1 MAQEIELKFIV
12 NHSAVEALRDHLNT
26 LDGEHHDPV
35 QLLNIYY
42 ETPDNW
48 LRGHDM
54 GLRIRGENGRYE
66 MTMKVAG
73 RVTGGLHQRPEYNVA
88 LSAPTLDLAQLPT
101 EVWPNGELPADLASR
116 VQPLF
121 STDFYREKWLVEV
134 DGSQI
139 EIALDQGEVKAGEF
153 AEPICELELELL
165 SGDMRAVLKLA
176 NQLVSQTGLRQGS
189 LSKAARGYHL
199 AQGNPAREIK
209 PTTILHVAAKADV
222 EQGLEAALEL
232 ALAQWQYHEE
242 LWVRGNDAAKEQV
255 LAAIGLVRHTLM
267 LFGGIVPRKASTHLR
282 DLLTQCEATIASAV
296 SAVTA
301 VYSTETAM
309 AKLALTEW
317 LVSKAWQPFLDAKAQ
332 SKMSDSFKRFADIHL
347 SRHAAE
353 LKSVFCQPL
362 GDRYRDQLPRLTRD
376 IDSILL
382 LAGYYDPVVAQ
393 DWLENWQGCVTLL
406 RPGNALKLNISVM
419 RQTIRNRSGC
429 TAENVNQARIKS
441 LMKPLSSPLQQY
453 WQTVVE
459 RLPEPLAEESLSA
472 QAKSVL
478 TFSDFVQDS
487 VIAHPEWLTE
497 LESQP
502 PQADEWQH
510 YAAWLQEALSNVSDE
525 AGLMRELRLFR
536 RRIMVRIAWAQTL
549 ALVTE
554 ESILQQLSHLAETLI
569 VAARDWLYD
578 ACCREWGTPCNA
590 QGEAQPLLILGMGK
604 LGGGELNFSSDIDL
618 IFAWPEHGCTQG
630 GRRELD
636 NAQFFTRMGQRLI
649 KVLDQPTQDGFVYR
663 VDMRLRP
670 FGESGPLVLSFAAL
684 EDYYQEQGRDW
695 ERYAMVK
702 ARIMG
707 DSDGVYANELRAM
720 LRPFVFRRYIDFSVI
735 QSLRNMKGMIARE
748 VRRRGLT
755 DNIKLGAGG
764 IREIEFIVQ
773 VFQLIRGGREPSLQ
787 SRALLPTLS
796 AIAALHLLSEN
807 DAEQLRVAYL
817 FLRRLENLLQSI
829 NDEQTQTLPSDE
841 LTRARLAWAMDFA
854 DWPQLTG
861 VLTAHMAN
869 VRRVFNEL
877 IGDDESET
885 QEESLSEQWR
895 ELWQDALQEDDTTPV
910 LAHLSEDERKQVLML
925 IADFRKEL
933 DKRTI
938 GPRGR
943 QVLDHLMPHLL
954 SDVCARE
961 DAAVTLSR
969 ITALLVGI
977 VTRTTYLELLSEF
990 PAALKHLISLC
1001 AASPM
1006 IASQLARY
1014 PLLLDELLDPNTLY
1028 QPTATDAYRDELR
1041 QYLLRVPEDDEE
1053 QQLEALRQFKQA
1065 QLLRIAAAD
1074 IAGTLPVMKVS
1085 DHLTWL
1091 AEAMIDAVVQQA
1103 WVQMVARYGK
1113 PNHLNERE
1121 GRGFAVVGYG
1131 KLGGWELGYSSDLDL
1146 IFLHDCP
1153 MDAMTDGEREI
1164 DGRQFYLRLAQR
1176 IMHLFSTRTSSGIL
1190 YEVDARLRPSG
1201 AAGMLVTS
1209 AEAFAD
1215 YQKNEA
1221 WTWEHQALVRAR
1233 VVYGDPQLTAH
1244 FDAVRRE
1251 IMTLPREGKTLQ
1263 TEVREMREKMRAHL
1277 GNKHRDRFD
1286 IKADEGGITDIEFIT
1301 QYLVLRY
1308 AHEKPKLTRWS
1319 DNVRILEL
1327 LAQNDIMEE
1336 QEAMAL
1342 TRAYTTLRDE
1352 LHHLALQELPGHVS
1366 EDCFTAERELVR
1378 ASWQKW
1384 LVEE

>member
-1 MAQEIELKFIV
+1 
-12 NHSAVEALRDHLNT
+12 
-26 LDGEHHDPV
+26 
-35 QLLNIYY
+35 
-42 ETPDNW
+42 
-48 LRGHDM
+48 
-54 GLRIRGENGRYE
+54 
-66 MTMKVAG
+66 
-73 RVTGGLHQRPEYNVA
+73 
-88 LSAPTLDLAQLPT
+88 
-101 EVWPNGELPADLASR
+101 
-116 VQPLF
+116 
-121 STDFYREKWLVEV
+121 
-134 DGSQI
+134 
-139 EIALDQGEVKAGEF
+139 
-153 AEPICELELELL
+153 
-165 SGDMRAVLKLA
+165 
-176 NQLVSQTGLRQGS
+176 
-189 LSKAARGYHL
+189 
-199 AQGNPAREIK
+199 
-209 PTTILHVAAKADV
+209 
-222 EQGLEAALEL
+222 
-232 ALAQWQYHEE
+232 
-242 LWVRGNDAAKEQV
+242 
-255 LAAIGLVRHTLM
+255 
-267 LFGGIVPRKASTHLR
+267 
-282 DLLTQCEATIASAV
+282 
-296 SAVTA
+296 
-301 VYSTETAM
+301 
-309 AKLALTEW
+309 
-317 LVSKAWQPFLDAKAQ
+317 
-332 SKMSDSFKRFADIHL
+332 
-347 SRHAAE
+347 
-353 LKSVFCQPL
+353 
-362 GDRYRDQLPRLTRD
+362 
-376 IDSILL
+376 
-382 LAGYYDPVVAQ
+382 
-393 DWLENWQGCVTLL
+393 
-406 RPGNALKLNISVM
+406 
-419 RQTIRNRSGC
+419 
-429 TAENVNQARIKS
+429 
-441 LMKPLSSPLQQY
+441 MKPLSSPLQQY
-453 WQTVVE
+453 WQVIAE
-459 RLPEPLAEESLSA
+459 QLPESVSGV

-478 TFSDFVQDS
+478 TFSDFVRDS
-487 VIAHPEWLTE
+487 IIAHPHWLTE
-497 LESQP
+497 LESAP
-502 PQADEWQH
+502 PQADEWQQ
-510 YAAWLQEALSNVSDE
+510 YGEWLQAALATVNDE
-525 AGLMRELRLFR
+525 AALMHELRLFR
-536 RRIMVRIAWAQTL
+536 RRVMVRIAWAQ
-549 ALVTE
+549 ALSLVDDTD
-554 ESILQQLSHLAETLI
+554 ILQQLSHLAETLI
-569 VAARDWLYD
+569 VSARDWLYD
-578 ACCREWGTPCNA
+578 ACCREWGTPCS
-590 QGEAQPLLILGMGK
+590 QEGIPQPLLILGMGK

-618 IFAWPEHGCTQG
+618 IFAWPEHGSTQG

-670 FGESGPLVLSFAAL
+670 FGDSGPLVLSFAAL

-707 DSDGVYANELRAM
+707 DTDGRYVDELRAM

-748 VRRRGLT
+748 VRRRGLK

-773 VFQLIRGGREPSLQ
+773 VFQPIRGGREPSLQ
-787 SRALLPTLS
+787 SRSLLPTLS
-796 AIAALHLLSEN
+796 AIAALHLLPEN
-807 DAEQLRVAYL
+807 DAEQLRQAYL

-829 NDEQTQTLPSDE
+829 NDEQTQTLPGDE
-841 LTRARLAWAMDFA
+841 LNRARLAWGMNA
-854 DWPQLTG
+854 DSWSQLTETLEG
-861 VLTAHMAN
+861 HMAN

-877 IGDDESET
+877 IGDDETDT
-885 QEESLSEQWR
+885 QEDALSEQWR
-895 ELWQDALQEDDTTPV
+895 ELWQDALQEDDTPPV
-910 LAHLSEDERKQVLML
+910 LSHLADDDRLRVLAL

-954 SDVCARE
+954 SDVCTRQ
-961 DAAVTLSR
+961 DASLPLSR
-969 ITALLVGI
+969 ITPLLVGI

-990 PAALKHLISLC
+990 PGALKHLISLC

-1006 IASQLARY
+1006 VASQLARY

-1053 QQLEALRQFKQA
+1053 QQLEALRQFKQT

-1103 WVQMVARYGK
+1103 WLQMVARYGQ
-1113 PNHLNERE
+1113 PTHLAERE

-1153 MDAMTDGEREI
+1153 VDVMTDGEREI

-1209 AEAFAD
+1209 TESFAD

-1233 VVYGDPQLTAH
+1233 VVYGDPQLTSQ
-1244 FDAVRRE
+1244 FDTVRRD
-1251 IMTLPREGKTLQ
+1251 IMTLPRDGKTLQ
-1263 TEVREMREKMRAHL
+1263 NEVREMREKMRAHL

-1308 AHEKPKLTRWS
+1308 AHDKPKLTRWS

-1327 LAQNDIMEE
+1327 LAQNDIMDE

-1342 TRAYTTLRDE
+1342 THAYTTLRDE
-1352 LHHLALQELPGHVS
+1352 LHHLALQEQPGHVAQT
-1366 EDCFTAERELVR
+1366 CFEAERTLVR

-1384 LVEE
+1384 LVA

>member
-1 MAQEIELKFIV
+1 
-12 NHSAVEALRDHLNT
+12 
-26 LDGEHHDPV
+26 
-35 QLLNIYY
+35 
-42 ETPDNW
+42 
-48 LRGHDM
+48 
-54 GLRIRGENGRYE
+54 
-66 MTMKVAG
+66 
-73 RVTGGLHQRPEYNVA
+73 
-88 LSAPTLDLAQLPT
+88 
-101 EVWPNGELPADLASR
+101 
-116 VQPLF
+116 
-121 STDFYREKWLVEV
+121 
-134 DGSQI
+134 
-139 EIALDQGEVKAGEF
+139 
-153 AEPICELELELL
+153 
-165 SGDMRAVLKLA
+165 
-176 NQLVSQTGLRQGS
+176 
-189 LSKAARGYHL
+189 
-199 AQGNPAREIK
+199 
-209 PTTILHVAAKADV
+209 
-222 EQGLEAALEL
+222 
-232 ALAQWQYHEE
+232 
-242 LWVRGNDAAKEQV
+242 
-255 LAAIGLVRHTLM
+255 
-267 LFGGIVPRKASTHLR
+267 
-282 DLLTQCEATIASAV
+282 
-296 SAVTA
+296 
-301 VYSTETAM
+301 
-309 AKLALTEW
+309 
-317 LVSKAWQPFLDAKAQ
+317 
-332 SKMSDSFKRFADIHL
+332 
-347 SRHAAE
+347 
-353 LKSVFCQPL
+353 
-362 GDRYRDQLPRLTRD
+362 
-376 IDSILL
+376 
-382 LAGYYDPVVAQ
+382 
-393 DWLENWQGCVTLL
+393 
-406 RPGNALKLNISVM
+406 
-419 RQTIRNRSGC
+419 
-429 TAENVNQARIKS
+429 
-441 LMKPLSSPLQQY
+441 MKPLSSPLQQY
-453 WQTVVE
+453 WQTIAE
-459 RLPEPLAEESLSA
+459 QLPESVSGV

-478 TFSDFVQDS
+478 TFSDFVRDS
-487 VIAHPEWLTE
+487 IIAHPHWLTE
-497 LESQP
+497 LESAP
-502 PQADEWQH
+502 PQADDWQQ
-510 YAAWLQEALSNVSDE
+510 YGEWLQAALATVNDE
-525 AGLMRELRLFR
+525 AALMHELRLFR
-536 RRIMVRIAWAQTL
+536 RRVMVRIAWAQ
-549 ALVTE
+549 ALSLVDDTD
-554 ESILQQLSHLAETLI
+554 ILQQLSHLAETLI
-569 VAARDWLYD
+569 VSARDWLYD
-578 ACCREWGTPCNA
+578 ACCREWGTPCS
-590 QGEAQPLLILGMGK
+590 QDGIPQPLLILGMGK

-618 IFAWPEHGCTQG
+618 IFAWPEHGSTQG

-670 FGESGPLVLSFAAL
+670 FGDSGPLVLSFAAL

-707 DSDGVYANELRAM
+707 DTDGRYVDELRAM

-748 VRRRGLT
+748 VRRRGLK

-787 SRALLPTLS
+787 SRSLLPTLS
-796 AIAALHLLSEN
+796 AIAALHLLPEN
-807 DAEQLRVAYL
+807 DAEQLRLAYL

-829 NDEQTQTLPSDE
+829 NDEQTQTLPGDE
-841 LTRARLAWAMDFA
+841 LNRARLAWGMNA
-854 DWPQLTG
+854 DNWSQLMETLEG
-861 VLTAHMAN
+861 HMAN

-877 IGDDESET
+877 IGDDETDT
-885 QEESLSEQWR
+885 QEDALSEQWR
-895 ELWQDALQEDDTTPV
+895 ELWQDALQEDDTPPV
-910 LAHLSEDERKQVLML
+910 LSHLTDDDRLRVLAL

-954 SDVCARE
+954 SDVCTRQ
-961 DAAVTLSR
+961 DASLPLSR
-969 ITALLVGI
+969 ITPLLVGI

-990 PAALKHLISLC
+990 PGALKHLISLC

-1006 IASQLARY
+1006 VASQLARY

-1053 QQLEALRQFKQA
+1053 QQLEALRQFKQT

-1103 WVQMVARYGK
+1103 WLQMVARYGQ
-1113 PNHLNERE
+1113 PTHLTERE

-1153 MDAMTDGEREI
+1153 VDVMTDGEREI

-1209 AEAFAD
+1209 TESFAD

-1233 VVYGDPQLTAH
+1233 VVYGDPQLTSQ
-1244 FDAVRRE
+1244 FDSVRRD
-1251 IMTLPREGKTLQ
+1251 IMTQPRDGKTLQ
-1263 TEVREMREKMRAHL
+1263 NEVREMREKMRAHL

-1308 AHEKPKLTRWS
+1308 AHDKPKLTRWS

-1327 LAQNDIMEE
+1327 LAQNDIMDE

-1342 TRAYTTLRDE
+1342 THAYTTLRDE
-1352 LHHLALQELPGHVS
+1352 LHHLALQELPGHVTQT
-1366 EDCFTAERELVR
+1366 CFEAERTLVR

>member
-1 MAQEIELKFIV
+1 
-12 NHSAVEALRDHLNT
+12 
-26 LDGEHHDPV
+26 
-35 QLLNIYY
+35 
-42 ETPDNW
+42 
-48 LRGHDM
+48 
-54 GLRIRGENGRYE
+54 
-66 MTMKVAG
+66 
-73 RVTGGLHQRPEYNVA
+73 
-88 LSAPTLDLAQLPT
+88 
-101 EVWPNGELPADLASR
+101 
-116 VQPLF
+116 
-121 STDFYREKWLVEV
+121 
-134 DGSQI
+134 
-139 EIALDQGEVKAGEF
+139 
-153 AEPICELELELL
+153 
-165 SGDMRAVLKLA
+165 
-176 NQLVSQTGLRQGS
+176 
-189 LSKAARGYHL
+189 
-199 AQGNPAREIK
+199 
-209 PTTILHVAAKADV
+209 
-222 EQGLEAALEL
+222 
-232 ALAQWQYHEE
+232 
-242 LWVRGNDAAKEQV
+242 
-255 LAAIGLVRHTLM
+255 
-267 LFGGIVPRKASTHLR
+267 
-282 DLLTQCEATIASAV
+282 
-296 SAVTA
+296 
-301 VYSTETAM
+301 
-309 AKLALTEW
+309 
-317 LVSKAWQPFLDAKAQ
+317 
-332 SKMSDSFKRFADIHL
+332 
-347 SRHAAE
+347 
-353 LKSVFCQPL
+353 
-362 GDRYRDQLPRLTRD
+362 
-376 IDSILL
+376 
-382 LAGYYDPVVAQ
+382 
-393 DWLENWQGCVTLL
+393 
-406 RPGNALKLNISVM
+406 
-419 RQTIRNRSGC
+419 
-429 TAENVNQARIKS
+429 
-441 LMKPLSSPLQQY
+441 MKPLSSPLQQY
-453 WQTVVE
+453 WQIIAE
-459 RLPEPLAEESLSA
+459 QLPESVSGV

-478 TFSDFVQDS
+478 TFSDFVRDS
-487 VIAHPEWLTE
+487 VIAHPHWLTE
-497 LESQP
+497 LESTP
-502 PQADEWQH
+502 PQADEWQQ
-510 YAAWLQEALSNVSDE
+510 YGEWLQAKLATVNDE
-525 AGLMRELRLFR
+525 AALMHALRLFR
-536 RRIMVRIAWAQTL
+536 RRVMVRIAWAQ
-549 ALVTE
+549 ALSLVDDTD
-554 ESILQQLSHLAETLI
+554 ILQQLSHLAETLI
-569 VAARDWLYD
+569 VGARDWLYD
-578 ACCREWGTPCNA
+578 ACCREWGTPCN
-590 QGEAQPLLILGMGK
+590 QDGIPQPLLILGMGK

-618 IFAWPEHGCTQG
+618 IFAWPEHGSTQG

-670 FGESGPLVLSFAAL
+670 FGDSGPLVLSFAAL

-707 DSDGVYANELRAM
+707 DTDGRYVDELRAM

-748 VRRRGLT
+748 VRRRGLK

-787 SRALLPTLS
+787 SRSLLPTLR
-796 AIAALHLLSEN
+796 AIAALHLLPEN
-807 DAEQLRVAYL
+807 DAEQLRQAYL

-829 NDEQTQTLPSDE
+829 NDEQTQTLPGNE
-841 LTRARLAWAMDFA
+841 LNRARLAWGMNA
-854 DWPQLTG
+854 DDWQQLTEM
-861 VLTAHMAN
+861 LEAHMAN

-877 IGDDESET
+877 IGDDETET
-885 QEESLSEQWR
+885 QEDTLSEQWR
-895 ELWQDALQEDDTTPV
+895 ELWQDALQEDDTPPV
-910 LAHLSEDERKQVLML
+910 LSHLADDDRIRVLAL

-954 SDVCARE
+954 SDVCTRQ
-961 DAAVTLSR
+961 DPAVPLSR
-969 ITALLVGI
+969 ITPLLVGI

-990 PAALKHLISLC
+990 PGALKHLISLC

-1006 IASQLARY
+1006 VASQLARY
-1014 PLLLDELLDPNTLY
+1014 PLLLDELLDPATLY

-1041 QYLLRVPEDDEE
+1041 QYLLRVPEEDEE

-1074 IAGTLPVMKVS
+1074 IAETLPVMKVS

-1103 WVQMVARYGK
+1103 WLQMAARYGQ
-1113 PNHLNERE
+1113 PTHLAERE

-1153 MDAMTDGEREI
+1153 VDVMTDGEREI

-1215 YQKNEA
+1215 YQRNEA

-1233 VVYGDPQLTAH
+1233 VVYGDPQLTSQ
-1244 FDAVRRE
+1244 FDAVRRD
-1251 IMTLPREGKTLQ
+1251 IMTLPRDGKTLQ

-1308 AHEKPKLTRWS
+1308 AHDKPKLTRWS

-1327 LAQNDIMEE
+1327 LAQNDIMDE

-1342 TRAYTTLRDE
+1342 THAYTTLRDE
-1352 LHHLALQELPGHVS
+1352 LHHLALQELPGHVAQT
-1366 EDCFTAERELVR
+1366 CFDAERTLVR